1 MGAFLSPINW
11 VAGVTIPINGDITIL
26 TNNCYR
32 AHLVGDT
39 QLPGYLPSC
48 LCQLP
53 HAKRRHADLPQ
64 CQQSAIQRQHRDAP
78 GRWRW
83 KKLNIRLM
91 VQKSQGQPP
100 GMYETLKI
108 VRYLPYHL
116 VQNFFHQPYVW
127 YMTCILLGES
137 LDTTIKNTALLWTW
151 NSNPAQMCVC
161 DWKPFVEKDV
171 TWAKAS
177 GEEGILL
184 RSTLGTSQLAMKVEI
199 NQDSNGQG
207 QEMSSLSNHPFPPES
222 RACSAA
228 ISKGLCP
235 FSVILSGEARSWQL
249 PAGGQV
255 IQTNP

>member
-39 QLPGYLPSC
+39 QLLGYLPSC

-64 CQQSAIQRQHRDAP
+64 CQQSAIQQQHRDAP

-161 DWKPFVEKDV
+161 VWLKTFCWKGCYLSKGQ
-171 TWAKAS
+171 WRRRN
-177 GEEGILL
+177 I
-184 RSTLGTSQLAMKVEI
+184 VEI
-199 NQDSNGQG
+199 NFGDLSACYESGNQPGLQWTRARNVIPI
-207 QEMSSLSNHPFPPES
+207 ESS
-222 RACSAA
+222 
-228 ISKGLCP
+228 ISTR
-235 FSVILSGEARSWQL
+235 I
-249 PAGGQV
+249 
-255 IQTNP
+255 